1 MESRKEA
8 EEILK
13 TFKERIIKDFLDSI
27 IMVELENRP
36 LSGYDIISMVFER
49 FRFLASSGTVYS
61 LLYTLERK
69 GLVEGALDE
78 KKRMDKLTEKG
89 KFTVETI
96 MSEPYMQYCARTL
109 RKSTFMKGFCLKFQK
124 LVIKS
129 LSPFWQLKIGV

>member
-1 MESRKEA
+1 
-8 EEILK
+8 
-13 TFKERIIKDFLDSI
+13 
-27 IMVELENRP
+27 MVELENRP

-69 GLVEGALDE
+69 GLVEGVLNE
-78 KKRMDKLTEKG
+78 KKRMYKLTEKG

-109 RKSTFMKGFCLKFQK
+109 RKSLR
-124 LVIKS
+124 L
-129 LSPFWQLKIGV
+129 